1 MSQINSKS
9 FKILKSVLVILC
21 IIIVNAVVWVGLGI
35 LLTEKAGES
44 MIKEYIKSI
53 LLFIRNLF

>member
-9 FKILKSVLVILC
+9 FKILKSLLVILC

-44 MIKEYIKSI
+44 MI
-53 LLFIRNLF
+53 